1 MNVSDPMDSILGRM
15 GAKLQDSSGEE
26 NDNGKELEDVRND
39 TDTGAAREEETDENI
54 SVEMCN
60 SIDDI
65 LNNIAKGRK

>member
-1 MNVSDPMDSILGRM
+1 MFLIQWIRF
-15 GAKLQDSSGEE
+15 
-26 NDNGKELEDVRND
+26 LEDWEQNSRID

>member
-1 MNVSDPMDSILGRM
+1 MEEWEQ
-15 GAKLQDSSGEE
+15 KFQDSSGEE

-39 TDTGAAREEETDENI
+39 ADTGVAQEEETDDENI

-65 LNNIAKGRK
+65 LSNIAKGRK